1 VSLQVL
7 GVSLLIYFALGL
19 LSDFLVTAYYIFV
32 AKQWAFPAASISIP
46 IALLNFWVIDK
57 VLITVTSWPGAIAYA
72 CGNAVGCFLIM
83 TIRKKIEKRLKK

>member
-1 VSLQVL
+1 VL
-7 GVSLLIYFALGL
+7 LLYFSLGL

-32 AKQWAFPAASISIP
+32 AKQWASPAALISIP

-57 VLITVTSWPGAIAYA
+57 VLITMTSWPGAIAYA

-83 TIRKKIEKRLKK
+83 SLRKKIEKHIRKNESR

>member
-7 GVSLLIYFALGL
+7 AVSLLVYFSLGL

-32 AKQWAFPAASISIP
+32 AKQWAFPAALISIP

-57 VLITVTSWPGAIAYA
+57 VLIATVSWPGAIAYA
-72 CGNAVGCFLIM
+72 LGNAIGCFLIM
-83 TIRKKIEKRLKK
+83 KIRKKIEKRVKH